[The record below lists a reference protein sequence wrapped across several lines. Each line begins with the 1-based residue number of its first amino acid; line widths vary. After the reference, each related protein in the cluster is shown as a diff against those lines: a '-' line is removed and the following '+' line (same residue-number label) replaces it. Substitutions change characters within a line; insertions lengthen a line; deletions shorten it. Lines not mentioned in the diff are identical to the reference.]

1 MYRAM
6 QALHLM
12 FFLGGSAIVIG
23 GSIRFAQTAAAL
35 RAHGQTIDGDVLRGP
50 FIGISAGLLAAVL
63 GACAFLLL
71 RKGRRWACWISV
83 VLWAAL
89 WFPVVVNVSFLL
101 PGFAG
106 PIVVTLLCIGGSV
119 FATAAYFLL
128 DPVRSRP
135 AGPERDTAVSTLT

>member
-6 QALHLM
+6 QTLHLM
-12 FFLGGSAIVIG
+12 FFLGGAAIVIA
-23 GSIRFAQTAAAL
+23 GSVRFVQTVNSL
-35 RAHGQTIDGDVLRGP
+35 KSQGFTIDGDVVRGP

-71 RKGRRWACWISV
+71 RKGGRWTCWISV
-83 VLWAAL
+83 VVWAAMWL
-89 WFPVVVNVSFLL
+89 PLVVNVNLFL

-106 PIVVTLLCIGGSV
+106 PILVTLLCIGGSV

-128 DPVRSRP
+128 DPARSRP
-135 AGPERDTAVSTLT
+135 SSARRDNLEPERA

>member
-1 MYRAM
+1 M
-6 QALHLM
+6 QTLHLM
-12 FFLGGSAIVIG
+12 FLLGGSAIVVA
-23 GSIRFAQTAAAL
+23 GSVRFAQTVSSL
-35 RAHGQTIDGDVLRGP
+35 RAQGITIDGDVVRGP

-71 RKGRRWACWISV
+71 RKGGRWACWISI

-101 PGFAG
+101 PGFTG

-128 DPVRSRP
+128 DPARSRL
-135 AGPERDTAVSTLT
+135 ASPERDTAVSTLT